1 MSQGTKVRR
10 RDVATRLGGGAV
22 VAAIALAAMA
32 GPASAKTIS
41 DSAYAAKVC
50 GEVADVLEP
59 LTALQAVP
67 VTDLTAFQSQAVTLL
82 DDAAEAAEDA
92 RTALDG
98 IQPRSGGKKAA
109 KTFDTF
115 LRLRADAFADAGD
128 QIALEDPADEDFAD
142 TVDAFVDVLAGAPL
156 GLASPFRAGTVT
168 KAKPLAKAFA
178 AETTCEPALAA
189 F

>member
-1 MSQGTKVRR
+1 MSQGRKVRGR
-10 RDVATRLGGGAV
+10 SVAIRLSGAAV
-22 VAAIALAAMA
+22 VVAVALAAMM
-32 GPASAKTIS
+32 GIASAKTIS

-67 VTDLTAFQSQAVTLL
+67 VTDLAAFQSQAVTLL
-82 DDAAEAAEDA
+82 DDAAEAAEDG

-98 IQPRSGGKKAA
+98 VQPKSGGKKAA
-109 KTFDTF
+109 KTFDIF
-115 LRLRADAFADAGD
+115 LRLRADALADASD
-128 QIALEDPADEDFAD
+128 QIALEDPSDEDFAD
-142 TVDAFVDVLAGAPL
+142 TVDTFVDVLDGAPL
-156 GLASPFRAGTVT
+156 GLVSPFRAGTVT